1 MLRTEISGVHAPVD
15 DKLKRYIRHKIGGL
29 DRYVPRRARRSSHVE
44 IRLKEVATKGDST
57 RNHCTCDVVLHVPH
71 DVIAVSETT
80 VNMYAAV
87 DIVEEKLK
95 HRLRKYKETH
105 SPAKLRQRV
114 INRMRRRGLLDPSV
128 PVIEEASAEI

>member
-15 DKLKRYIRHKIGGL
+15 DKLKRYIRRKIGGL
-29 DRYVPRRARRSSHVE
+29 DRYVPRNARRSSHIE
-44 IRLKEVATKGDST
+44 IRLKEVAMKGDAS

-71 DVIAVSETT
+71 DTIALSETT

-95 HRLRKYKETH
+95 HAMRKYKETH
-105 SPAKLRQRV
+105 APAKLRQRL
-114 INRMRRRGLLDPSV
+114 INRMRRRGIIDGRTL
-128 PVIEEASAEI
+128 IEEA